1 MTIDWAAELD
11 LLVAVLVAVGL
22 VGVVVQV
29 LPGAFLVGGAVAV
42 WGGLQGTGAGWLV
55 AATAVVLTA
64 AGQVVKYLVAGRH
77 LQRSGVRNS
86 TLLWGGAAG
95 VVGFFVV
102 PVVGLFL
109 FFVAAVLLV
118 EWLRTRDL
126 PTAWRATLR
135 ALQATGLTI
144 LVELAAA
151 LLVVGAWI
159 VALVLR

>member
-11 LLVAVLVAVGL
+11 LLVTVLVVVGL

-29 LPGAFLVGGAVAV
+29 LPGAFLVGGAVAL
-42 WGGLQGTGAGWLV
+42 WGGLQDTAAGW
-55 AATAVVLTA
+55 VVLALAVLLTI

-86 TLLWGGAAG
+86 TLAWGGVAG
-95 VVGFFVV
+95 IVGFFVV
-102 PVVGLFL
+102 PVVGLPL
-109 FFVAAVLLV
+109 FFVGAVLLV
-118 EWLRTRDL
+118 EWLRAREL
-126 PTAWRATLR
+126 PPAWRATVR

-151 LLVVGAWI
+151 MLVVGVWL
-159 VALVLR
+159 VALVAR

>member
-11 LLVAVLVAVGL
+11 LLVTVLVVVGL

-29 LPGAFLVGGAVAV
+29 LPGAFLVGGAVTL
-42 WGGLQGTGAGWLV
+42 WGALQGTGAGWAV
-55 AATAVVLTA
+55 AVAAVVLTA

-77 LQRSGVRNS
+77 LQRTGVRSS
-86 TLLWGGAAG
+86 TLAWGGVAG

-109 FFVAAVLLV
+109 FFVAAVFLV
-118 EWLRTRDL
+118 EWLRARDGA
-126 PTAWRATLR
+126 TAWRATVR

-144 LVELAAA
+144 LVELATAM
-151 LLVVGAWI
+151 LVVGVWV
-159 VALVLR
+159 VALLAR

>member
-11 LLVAVLVAVGL
+11 LLVTVLVVVGL

-29 LPGAFLVGGAVAV
+29 LPGAFLVGGAVTL
-42 WGGLQGTGAGWLV
+42 WGALQGTGPGWAV
-55 AATAVVLTA
+55 AIVAVVLTA

-77 LQRSGVRNS
+77 MQRSGVRSS
-86 TLLWGGAAG
+86 TLVWGGVAG

-109 FFVAAVLLV
+109 FFVGAVFLV
-118 EWLRTRDL
+118 EWLRARDI
-126 PTAWRATLR
+126 PTARRATVR

-144 LVELAAA
+144 LVELATAM
-151 LLVVGAWI
+151 LVVGVWL
-159 VALVLR
+159 VALLAR